1 MVWIVELAC
10 LWAKTYYIF
19 FMGRKVVAL
28 EEGQRDQCSRD
39 SLGSFV
45 AKIIEVGIFLYL
57 TRLSRECLIQV
68 FTYRNQK

>member
-45 AKIIEVGIFLYL
+45 AKIIEVGMRETGSGQLK
-57 TRLSRECLIQV
+57 TQHSVHSRDK
-68 FTYRNQK
+68 N